1 MEIID
6 KLIREQE
13 ELEENKH
20 RNPDIED
27 EELLEQ
33 NLD

>member
-1 MEIID
+1 METID

-20 RNPDIED
+20 KQED
-27 EELLEQ
+27 DSDLLEQ
-33 NLD
+33 NID